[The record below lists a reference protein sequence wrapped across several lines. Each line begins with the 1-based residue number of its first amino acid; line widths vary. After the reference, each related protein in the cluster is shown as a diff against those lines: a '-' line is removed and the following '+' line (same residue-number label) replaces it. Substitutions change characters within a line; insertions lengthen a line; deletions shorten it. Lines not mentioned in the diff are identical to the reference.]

1 MSNLK
6 SKIESL
12 LFISNQP
19 FSVRQLVNLTKAEK
33 DKVQEAVTSLIE
45 EYNAN
50 DKGVNIQRV
59 DEKVQM
65 VTSADNAKLINDFVK
80 QEMTGELSRPALETL
95 TIVAYRG
102 PIMKAEIEQIRGV
115 NCSIILR
122 NLLIRGLVEATEDK
136 KQMQISY
143 NITLDFLKYLGINHQ
158 SDLPDYDKLNSN
170 ESIEKV
176 LTPEE
181 KEEK

>member
-1 MSNLK
+1 MSQLK

-12 LFISNQP
+12 LFISDKP

-33 DKVQEAVTSLIE
+33 DKVEEAVAMLIE
-45 EYNAN
+45 EYNADN
-50 DKGVNIQRV
+50 KGVNISRV

-65 VTSADNAKLINDFVK
+65 VTSADNAKLISDFVK

-122 NLLIRGLVEATEDK
+122 NLLIRGLIESTEDK
-136 KQMQISY
+136 KKMQMSY
-143 NITLDFLKYLGINHQ
+143 NITLDFLKHLGLTHQ